1 MTRTSQPGARI
12 RADVASLSEQVVADR
27 RHFHRFPELSWKEL
41 RTQEAILQRLNAIDG
56 LTDVRPIAKT
66 GATAL
71 VQGGGKGPAVLWR
84 ADIDALPVP
93 EKSGLPFASENEG
106 VMHAC
111 GHDAHIAIALGIA
124 RYLAANRASLNGSVR
139 FVFQPA
145 EEADGGARL
154 CIEEGVLEKPSIER
168 ALGLHISANVPIG
181 AINLAPGPFFAAPT
195 SFTVEITGRGGHAAA
210 PHESVD
216 AVVVAAHSITALQT
230 VVSRSVSPL
239 DPAVLTIG
247 TVKSGFRGNVIAE
260 SATMTGTVR
269 SYTDA
274 VRDTVLQRMEEV
286 LTGVCAAFGATHTL
300 QHLTSCPPLVNDE
313 HVTSL
318 VLAAAATFFGQKNVF
333 GIRSMGAEDMSDFLR
348 ARPGCYFWLGA
359 RNEAAGIAGRHHDPG
374 FAIDEASLTLGV
386 EFGLRVIEAN
396 LRDLAN

>member
-1 MTRTSQPGARI
+1 MNRTSNHRARV
-12 RADVASLSEQVVADR
+12 REAVAALTEQVIADR
-27 RHFHRFPELSWKEL
+27 RHFHRFPEVSWQEV
-41 RTQEAILQRLNAIDG
+41 RTQEAILQRLNAIEG

-71 VQGGGKGPAVLWR
+71 VQGAGKGPAVLWR

-124 RYLAANRASLNGSVR
+124 RYLAANRANLNGSVR

-154 CIEEGVLEKPSIER
+154 CIEEGVLEKPSIDR

-195 SFTVEITGRGGHAAA
+195 SFTIEIAGRGGHAAA

-216 AVVVAAHSITALQT
+216 AVVVAAHCITALQT
-230 VVSRSVSPL
+230 VVSRSISPL
-239 DPAVLTIG
+239 DSAVLTIG

-269 SYTDA
+269 SYTDG
-274 VRDTVLQRMEEV
+274 VRDTVLQRMDEV
-286 LTGVCAAFGATHTL
+286 LSGVCAAFGATHTL
-300 QHLTSCPPLVNDE
+300 KHLTSCPPLVNDE
-313 HVTSL
+313 HVTQL
-318 VLAAAATFFGQKNVF
+318 VLREAETFFGAKNLF

-359 RNEAAGIAGRHHDPG
+359 RNEAAGIAGRHHDPA
-374 FAIDEASLTLGV
+374 FAIDEAALTLGV

>member
-1 MTRTSQPGARI
+1 MTRTSPAGARV
-12 RADVASLSEQVVADR
+12 RPEVAALTDQVIADR
-27 RHFHRFPELSWKEL
+27 RHFHRFPEVSWQEHQ
-41 RTQEAILQRLNAIDG
+41 TQQAILERLRAIDG

-71 VQGGGKGPAVLWR
+71 VQGGGKGPAVIWR

-93 EKSGLPFASENEG
+93 EKSGLPFASENDG

-111 GHDAHIAIALGIA
+111 GHDAHMAIALGIA
-124 RYLAANRASLNGSVR
+124 RFLAAHRSTLNGSVR

-154 CIEEGVLEKPSIER
+154 CIEEGVLEKPSIDR

-181 AINLAPGPFFAAPT
+181 SINLAPGPFFAAPT
-195 SFTVEITGRGGHAAA
+195 SFTVEIQGRGGHAAA

-216 AVVVAAHSITALQT
+216 AVVVAAHCITAMQT
-230 VVSRSVSPL
+230 VVSRSISPL
-239 DPAVLTIG
+239 ETAVLTIG

-269 SYTDA
+269 SYSDGVRDA
-274 VRDTVLQRMEEV
+274 VIHRMEEI
-286 LTGVCAAFGATHTL
+286 LGGVCAAFGATYTL
-300 QHLTSCPPLVNDE
+300 KHLTSCPPLVNDD
-313 HVTSL
+313 HVTNV
-318 VLAAAATFFGQKNVF
+318 VLAEAEDFFGPKNVF
-333 GIRSMGAEDMSDFLR
+333 GIRSMGAEDMADFLK

-374 FAIDEASLTLGV
+374 FAIDEAALPLGV